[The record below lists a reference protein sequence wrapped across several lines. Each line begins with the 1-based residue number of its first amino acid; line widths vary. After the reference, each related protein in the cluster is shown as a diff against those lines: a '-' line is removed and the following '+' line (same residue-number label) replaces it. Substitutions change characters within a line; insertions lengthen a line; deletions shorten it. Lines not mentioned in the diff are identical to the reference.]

1 MEGTAAHIAQ
11 HAGKW
16 QDVSVVI
23 PVTKASTYIWL
34 WTLAKP
40 TPHILINKWPWSG
53 GCVQLRANRQPHIE
67 WHLSY
72 VLIDFLSK
80 FEKEVEPNPEH
91 TSDCVR
97 SHHTASELAWDTDT
111 IMCAH
116 EDMAESYVQLEK
128 IVAFGRMVSGRWKT
142 LFIQSNRAYTA
153 KLNFLFLSLENWE
166 SGPH

>member
-80 FEKEVEPNPEH
+80 FEKEVEAK
-91 TSDCVR
+91 S
-97 SHHTASELAWDTDT
+97 
-111 IMCAH
+111 
-116 EDMAESYVQLEK
+116 
-128 IVAFGRMVSGRWKT
+128 
-142 LFIQSNRAYTA
+142 RAYQWLCKITPHCLWTCMRYRHNYVCTWGYGWKLCTA
-153 KLNFLFLSLENWE
+153 GKNSRFWE
-166 SGPH
+166 DGVWTVEDTLHSEQ